1 MALLLQL
8 TANKHLLRSIVH
20 QRTTFQYLCGDV
32 KHVKQLRENIRDG
45 QSFAVS
51 IRQCHGRRLGKFFYR
66 LNSHLKRNLKVKG
79 PFWKSNTIHGIPRL
93 AIGVGAFLTCAQ
105 LTVTSAHCRSGSS
118 RERTSR
124 LLEQK
129 PEDGQRD
136 SVEFDVW
143 LMLQFLR
150 PDILLILLSIVSA
163 IAVAF
168 INVQIPVYLGDLVQV
183 VSHFTREYSGDYIK
197 EIKTPAIKL
206 VSAFG
211 LQAVGTA
218 CYISLLGVIGER
230 LATRMR
236 TSLFGALLRQDIEFF
251 DTRHTGELVSRLS
264 GDVQEFKR
272 SFKLCIS
279 QGIRGLTQIAGSS
292 VSLYLLS
299 PRLTFVLFGTV
310 PVVIV
315 LGACCGALLRKLS
328 RAAQEQVAR
337 AMSVAD
343 EALANIRTVRA
354 FAMEEQEGALFE
366 EEVHKAERLN
376 SILGCGIGLF
386 QGFSNLFLNG
396 LVLGVVYCGGY
407 LMSGGQLQAGQ
418 LMSFLVAAQS
428 IQRSISTMSILLGQA
443 VRGVSAGGRV
453 FEFIKLEPSVPLTG
467 GLTIPFHS
475 LYANVEFSD
484 VHFSYPARP
493 EQKVLDDFT
502 LSLPRGQVVAICG
515 PSGAGKSTVA
525 ALLERFYDVNEGSIS
540 VDGVNIKEL
549 DPSWLRGHTIGYI
562 NQEPTLFA
570 TSVMENIRYG
580 KAGASDIEVMEAAVA
595 ASAHDF
601 IMEFPEGYH
610 TVLGER
616 GVTVSGGQK
625 QRIAIARALLKDPS
639 ILILDEATSALDAE
653 SERVVQAALDRLSKG
668 RTVLVIAHRLSTIR
682 NANVIAVLHE
692 GKVQE
697 IGSHDELMKKKGLYA
712 ELVKRQAHEY

>member
-1 MALLLQL
+1 MQL
-8 TANKHLLRSIVH
+8 NISKFLSRSFVN
-20 QRTTFQYLCGDV
+20 QGNTLQYLNREVNQSPVHKLRTIRRFCETLKDPVDRFTKRGEIERLFGRLSHCLRRNPKNFIKPKKRCIVRGRTIALGVGTLLTCG
-32 KHVKQLRENIRDG
+32 QLRFATASCRAGTGRD
-45 QSFAVS
+45 S
-51 IRQCHGRRLGKFFYR
+51 
-66 LNSHLKRNLKVKG
+66 
-79 PFWKSNTIHGIPRL
+79 P
-93 AIGVGAFLTCAQ
+93 
-105 LTVTSAHCRSGSS
+105 
-118 RERTSR
+118 TSR
-124 LLEQK
+124 LLEK
-129 PEDGQRD
+129 TIEDTSGQ
-136 SVEFDVW
+136 SEFDIW
-143 LMLQFLR
+143 LFLKFLR
-150 PDILLILLSIVSA
+150 PDLFLILLSVVSA

-168 INVQIPVYLGDLVQV
+168 INVQVPVYLGDLVQV
-183 VSHFTREYSGDYIK
+183 VSHFSREYAGDYIQ
-197 EIKTPAIKL
+197 EIKTPALKL
-206 VSAFG
+206 VSAYS
-211 LQAVGTA
+211 LQAIGTA
-218 CYISLLGVIGER
+218 CYISLLGVVGER

-236 TSLFGALLRQDIEFF
+236 ISLFAALLKQDVTFF
-251 DTRHTGELVSRLS
+251 DTSRTGELVNRLS

-279 QGIRGLTQIAGSS
+279 QGLRGLTQIAGSS

-299 PRLTFVLFGTV
+299 PRLAIVLFGTV
-310 PVVIV
+310 PVVII

-328 RAAQEQVAR
+328 QSAQDQVSR

-354 FAMEEQEGALFE
+354 FAMEQQEGALFE
-366 EEVHKAERLN
+366 EELKKAERLN
-376 SILGCGIGLF
+376 SVLGCGIGFF

-407 LMSGGQLQAGQ
+407 LMSSGQLQAGQ

-428 IQRSISTMSILLGQA
+428 IQRSVSVMSILFGQA
-443 VRGVSAGGRV
+443 IRGVSAGGRA
-453 FEFIKLEPSVPLTG
+453 FEFIKLEPEVPLTG
-467 GLTIPFHS
+467 GITIPYHS
-475 LYANVEFSD
+475 LYANVDFSD
-484 VHFSYPARP
+484 VHFSYPTRP
-493 EQKVLDDFT
+493 EQKILDGFS

-525 ALLERFYDVNEGSIS
+525 ALLERFYDVSEGSIT
-540 VDGVNIKEL
+540 VDGVSIKDL
-549 DPSWLRGHTIGYI
+549 DPSWLRGQTIGYI

-580 KAGASDIEVMEAAVA
+580 KAGASDVEVMEAAAA
-595 ASAHDF
+595 ASAHEF
-601 IMEFPEGYH
+601 IIEFPEGYQ

-653 SERVVQAALDRLSKG
+653 SERLVQSALDRLSKG

-682 NANVIAVLHE
+682 NAHVIAVLHE

-697 IGSHDELMKKKGLYA
+697 IGSHDELVKKKGLYA
-712 ELVKRQAHEY
+712 ELVKRQAEEHH